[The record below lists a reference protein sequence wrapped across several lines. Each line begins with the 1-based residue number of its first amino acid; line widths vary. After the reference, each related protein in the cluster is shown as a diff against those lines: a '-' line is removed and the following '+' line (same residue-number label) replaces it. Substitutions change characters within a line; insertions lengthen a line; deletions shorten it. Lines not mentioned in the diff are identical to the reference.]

1 MEGIPEGD
9 PVLMGTFFQNGHSA
23 VVLFDSGTRFRQQ
36 GMHSEDTVAQN
47 LEDIPVACEFSDV
60 FPEDLPGMPPDQ
72 DVEFTI
78 EL

>member
-9 PVLMGTFFQNGHSA
+9 PVLTGTFFQNGHSA
-23 VVLFDSGTRFRQQ
+23 VVLFDSDTRFRQQ

-60 FPEDLPGMPPDQ
+60 FPEDLSGMPPDQ